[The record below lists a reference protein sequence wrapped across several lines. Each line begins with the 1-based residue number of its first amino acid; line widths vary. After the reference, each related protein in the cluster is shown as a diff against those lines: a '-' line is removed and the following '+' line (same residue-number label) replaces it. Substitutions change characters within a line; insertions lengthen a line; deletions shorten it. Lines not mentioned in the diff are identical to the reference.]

1 MNTLKRHLSLLIP
14 LITMLFSLQCLLILE
29 RIVAKQEQFITQ
41 KYAIGITARNPLT
54 FDSIRSKIVEAKA
67 LTALNPQDSI
77 AKLTNDISDINI
89 ANLTN
94 QLPYFYSLNLEYFPS
109 AERLGVIEAVL
120 KKNPNIISVDTFSKR
135 HLENYTLL
143 SFIKLSVITFAIIIA
158 VISFMLMLKQ
168 IEIWRYVNKDKM
180 EIMDIMGANIWI
192 RNRSLFKLALIDS
205 FIASF
210 IIILFVFYI
219 ANLQVTSD
227 TLQALNI
234 GLGIFRIPLDFI
246 KLFFAAFLASSCCVI
261 LVILSKARA

>member
-1 MNTLKRHLSLLIP
+1 MNTLKRHFSLLIP

-41 KYAIGITARNPLT
+41 KYAIGITAKKPIT
-54 FDSIRSKIVEAKA
+54 FDSIRSKIVEAKE
-67 LTALNPQDSI
+67 LSELNPKDSI
-77 AKLTNDISDINI
+77 AKLTKDINDT
-89 ANLTN
+89 NLTN
-94 QLPYFYSLNLEYFPS
+94 LTRQLPYFYSLSLEYFPS
-109 AERLGVIEAVL
+109 TERLSVIEAVL
-120 KKNPNIISVDTFSKR
+120 KKNSNIISVDTFAKR

-143 SFIKLSVITFAIIIA
+143 SFIKFSVITFAIILA

-205 FIASF
+205 FLASF
-210 IIILFVFYI
+210 FIMLLVFYI
-219 ANLQVTSD
+219 ANLQITLD

-234 GLGIFRIPLDFI
+234 GLGIFKIPPDFI
-246 KLFFAAFLASSCCVI
+246 KLFFAAFISSSCCVVF
-261 LVILSKARA
+261 VILSKARS